1 MNQSQ
6 NTSRTLNY
14 KAYHFIGY
22 FKNGIQLIQPAALE
36 MIIFP
41 LNCDASNNSN
51 SSSAPLHFSLL
62 YLQVLSSPPPPP
74 LPVGARI
81 IDRPVTAQRRGTL
94 SLFQLE
100 RTNRGRQSEEGPAER
115 GGLKEGDQSW
125 QKGRRKGGNLKT
137 GAEEEGRKRTTRRG
151 ARLPPRP

>member
-1 MNQSQ
+1 MTKCQRRGAQLKGGRLNCSRRRIFIKPAAHTSHGNNEGAMNQSQ

-22 FKNGIQLIQPAALE
+22 FKNGIQLIQRAALE

-100 RTNRGRQSEEGPAER
+100 RTNRGRQSEEG
-115 GGLKEGDQSW
+115 
-125 QKGRRKGGNLKT
+125 
-137 GAEEEGRKRTTRRG
+137 
-151 ARLPPRP
+151 RLSGEV